1 MVNWIKITN
10 HFFVLANSY
19 KKIAK
24 SFFKVFDFLFFCYNI
39 GSFNEAN
46 GIKKHV
52 YIYIYIYIYIEIN
65 TLEKRFKSVI
75 QRFTPRWELR
85 WWVLNDSK
93 DCKKIKPFVLPVK
106 PSTNSNLIVLAKGFG
121 AQVNFMYE

>member
-1 MVNWIKITN
+1 MKQMVLKNM
-10 HFFVLANSY
+10 S
-19 KKIAK
+19 
-24 SFFKVFDFLFFCYNI
+24 
-39 GSFNEAN
+39 
-46 GIKKHV
+46 
-52 YIYIYIYIYIEIN
+52 IYIYIYIEIN

>member
-24 SFFKVFDFLFFCYNI
+24 SFFEVLTFYFFVITLDHLMKQMVLKNM
-39 GSFNEAN
+39 S
-46 GIKKHV
+46 
-52 YIYIYIYIYIEIN
+52 IYIEIN